1 MATAQAGQPPPKL
14 IPYKLAYAIAWA
26 AEKFMK
32 LTGRKDYLV
41 STDAIT
47 LSNIF
52 RELDNGKARR
62 ELGWSPRPLAETVRD
77 TIAWF
82 AAQQHPPLE
91 RNIP

>member
-1 MATAQAGQPPPKL
+1 
-14 IPYKLAYAIAWA
+14 
-26 AEKFMK
+26 MK

-52 RELDNGKARR
+52 RELDHGKARR
-62 ELGWSPRPLAETVRD
+62 DLGWSPRPLAETVRD
-77 TIAWF
+77 TIVWF
-82 AAQQHPPLE
+82 AAQEQTQLE